1 MSLGDD
7 VRAYVT
13 RKFGE
18 HEAGYLMLKHDSLRH
33 VIADFAI
40 GWINT
45 REETE
50 QQAELD
56 WFVDLLETLKRGQ
69 TNDMKDAIAAVESAI
84 RVKRKKLR
92 D

>member
-33 VIADFAI
+33 VIADFVI

-50 QQAELD
+50 KQEELE
-56 WFVDLLETLKRGQ
+56 WFVDLLESLKRGGP
-69 TNDMKDAIAAVESAI
+69 DDLKDSILAVESAI
-84 RVKRKKLR
+84 RVKRKK
-92 D
+92 